1 MRAGVVVVMAITW
14 YWLRRSMPLIAS
26 ATRVTMKRRPYAV
39 SRSGCSGVR
48 IRQKI
53 AEFQKAVAGAEP
65 LIETSAIEHTAE
77 VLQVDETYR
86 AGGPEDWA
94 WAPGLLGAATSR
106 ASPRRRPWRARG
118 HNWRCRPS
126 EHFYK
131 TPTPQELRQ
140 SWHQERGP
148 TK

>member
-1 MRAGVVVVMAITW
+1 
-14 YWLRRSMPLIAS
+14 
-26 ATRVTMKRRPYAV
+26 MKRRPYAV

-86 AGGPEDWA
+86 SGGPEDWA
-94 WAPGLLGAATSR
+94 WAPGRSDQQGIAPPKTVACAR
-106 ASPRRRPWRARG
+106 AQLAVPAV
-118 HNWRCRPS
+118 
-126 EHFYK
+126 
-131 TPTPQELRQ
+131 
-140 SWHQERGP
+140 
-148 TK
+148 